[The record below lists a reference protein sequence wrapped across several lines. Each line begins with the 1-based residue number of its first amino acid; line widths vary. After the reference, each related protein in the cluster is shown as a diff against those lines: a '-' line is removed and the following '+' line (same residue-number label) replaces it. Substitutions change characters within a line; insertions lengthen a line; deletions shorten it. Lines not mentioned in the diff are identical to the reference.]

1 MAKRRHG
8 FFGDLFSL
16 CDVIFLRTLVE
27 KLVLESLGGFLWGIN
42 RYDGIYNG
50 FWGVMVTGV
59 KETGLSG
66 RDSGETEV

>member
-1 MAKRRHG
+1 M
-8 FFGDLFSL
+8 
-16 CDVIFLRTLVE
+16 
-27 KLVLESLGGFLWGIN
+27 LESLGGFLWGIN